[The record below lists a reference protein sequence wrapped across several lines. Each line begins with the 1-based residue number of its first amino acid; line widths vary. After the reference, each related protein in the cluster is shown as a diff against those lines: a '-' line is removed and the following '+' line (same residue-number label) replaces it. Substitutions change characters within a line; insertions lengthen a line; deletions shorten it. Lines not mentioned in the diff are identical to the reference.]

1 MSDTEKT
8 IQLLDLSRAE
18 MLEHVRAL
26 GQPSYR
32 ADQVRQWLYKQ
43 LVTDPAQM
51 TSLPLALREQLAAE
65 SGGAVLTPVVE
76 THSSD
81 GQTTKV
87 LFRLH
92 DGQLIETV
100 LMRYHR
106 RNTVCISSQA
116 GCAMG
121 CTFCATALM
130 GLQRNL
136 TAGEIVAQVLYF
148 QRWLQEEGEEEIG
161 KTGKGGKEGEQIEDM
176 DYLQDDVGVEETD
189 YRSPITD
196 HGQPQRVTNVVV
208 MGMGEPLAN
217 YGNLWKA
224 LHNLVDADGFGLGA
238 RHVTVSTVGLVPA
251 IDRFAEEP
259 LQVNLAVSLHAP
271 NDALRAQLAPINDHY
286 PIAEVMDAC
295 RRYIARTNRRISF
308 EYAMM
313 RGINDSQALAVE
325 LAALLRGLLC
335 HVNLI
340 PLNPVKGSPYQ
351 PSTREDVDL
360 FMETLRAAGISATL
374 RVRRGIDIDAGC
386 GQLRARVESDSQLP
400 QVTGT

>member
-1 MSDTEKT
+1 MSDSEKT
-8 IQLLDLSRAE
+8 PRLLDLSRAE
-18 MLEHVRAL
+18 LVDYMRAL

-43 LVTDPAQM
+43 LVTDPAEM
-51 TSLPLALREQLAAE
+51 TSLPLALREQLADEA
-65 SGGAVLTPVVE
+65 SGAVLTPVVE

-81 GQTTKV
+81 GQTTKT

-121 CTFCATALM
+121 CTFCATAMM

-136 TAGEIVAQVLYF
+136 TPGEIVAQVLYF
-148 QRWLQEEGEEEIG
+148 QRWLRMAGEEG
-161 KTGKGGKEGEQIEDM
+161 KTGKGGKER
-176 DYLQDDVGVEETD
+176 ETGNTAGHTD
-189 YRSPITD
+189 SDQRSLSTD
-196 HGQPQRVTNVVV
+196 HPPSITNVVV

-217 YGNLWKA
+217 YANLWKA

-238 RHVTVSTVGLVPA
+238 RHITVSTVGLVPA

-259 LQVNLAVSLHAP
+259 LQINLAVSLHAP
-271 NDALRAQLAPINDHY
+271 NDALRAQLAPINDRY
-286 PIAEVMDAC
+286 PIAQVLDAC
-295 RRYIARTNRRISF
+295 RRYVARTNRRVTF

-313 RGINDSQALAVE
+313 RGINDSLALAEE
-325 LAALLRGLLC
+325 LAALLHGLLC

-340 PLNPVKGSPYQ
+340 PLNPVEGSPFQ
-351 PSTREDVDL
+351 PSTREDVDV
-360 FMETLRAAGISATL
+360 FVETLRAAGISTTL

-386 GQLRARVESDSQLP
+386 GQLRARVASERHL
-400 QVTGT
+400 